1 MADETKISQLTERF
15 TAVTEDE
22 YFLISEYT
30 GVPTIYESKK
40 IKKTILLGFTEYAS
54 RLEQQVTNNPTQNVL
69 CGDLGVVS
77 YLRLGVGT
85 YRCTGTGLFSV
96 GKTFIVFGNVFN
108 DAGINN
114 GSVQING
121 TTLTSD
127 EFEFTTYNDG
137 VVSDNVLLDTAISIK
152 VYL

>member
-1 MADETKISQLTERF
+1 M
-15 TAVTEDE
+15 
-22 YFLISEYT
+22 
-30 GVPTIYESKK
+30 
-40 IKKTILLGFTEYAS
+40 
-54 RLEQQVTNNPTQNVL
+54 
-69 CGDLGVVS
+69 GVVS
-77 YLRLGVGT
+77 YTRLGVGT

-127 EFEFTTYNDG
+127 EFEFTTYDDG